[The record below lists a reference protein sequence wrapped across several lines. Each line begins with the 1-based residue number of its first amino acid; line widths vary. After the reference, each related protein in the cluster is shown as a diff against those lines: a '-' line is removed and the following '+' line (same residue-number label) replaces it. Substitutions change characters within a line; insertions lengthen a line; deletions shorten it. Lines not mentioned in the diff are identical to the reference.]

1 MSKAVFFLLI
11 VLASLAVII
20 LPAQAAMEYQVERGN
35 WTVWT
40 TGGGCTLSPRG
51 IQLTP
56 YNSIQISSDK
66 SGDFALYAAFWPDAF
81 EMSSQHSLEI
91 EYDDKKVLE
100 IAAEAISTST
110 LKTSR
115 PVKIS
120 HLYQLAMA
128 KQIFIRTPKVQDP
141 LLFSMTDFGAAF
153 GALERCVEMLK
164 QEG

>member
-1 MSKAVFFLLI
+1 VSKAVFFLLI
-11 VLASLAVII
+11 VLASLTVTI
-20 LPAQAAMEYQVERGN
+20 LPAQTATEYQVERGN

-40 TGGGCTLSPRG
+40 TGEGCALSPKG

-56 YNSIQISSDK
+56 YNSIQINSDK
-66 SGDFALYAAFWPDAF
+66 SGDFVLYAAFWPGAF

-91 EYDDKKVLE
+91 EYDDKKVLDV
-100 IAAEAISTST
+100 AAEAISTST

-120 HLYQLAMA
+120 HLYQLAIA
-128 KQIFIRTPKVQDP
+128 KQIFIRTRMVQDP
-141 LLFSMTDFGAAF
+141 LFFSMADFGAAF
-153 GALERCVEMLK
+153 DALERCVEILK